1 MINRDAQ
8 MMTEMAKIETYS
20 FLLKDRS
27 IDADLRKAYK
37 SKLSAAKR
45 AYKKL
50 TK

>member
-1 MINRDAQ
+1 MDKQTQMI
-8 MMTEMAKIETYS
+8 TEMAKIETYT

-37 SKLSAAKR
+37 SKLTSAKR
-45 AYKKL
+45 AYKML